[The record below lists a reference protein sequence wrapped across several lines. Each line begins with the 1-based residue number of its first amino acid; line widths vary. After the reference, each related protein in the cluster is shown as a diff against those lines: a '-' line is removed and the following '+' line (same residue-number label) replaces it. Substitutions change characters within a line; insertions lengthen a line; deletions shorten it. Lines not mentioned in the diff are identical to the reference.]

1 MKGWHNYTK
10 HATDGVPNTAFST
23 MPGTPFMAQLL
34 ALPYA
39 MVACTGLG
47 YAAASACTAEETMT
61 IVDGT
66 SGDDAYQVLGP
77 LTQGCNDCVQDAGN
91 GAALLRENCWPV
103 VSGNQCHSTLS
114 FYQSMQ
120 RYYRGGVSG
129 DLPRVLPE
137 NAACHGTAGVSCELT
152 SNGDGCEPRAGG
164 DCRYS
169 PGLPQPEVHPD
180 CERSS
185 LS

>member
-39 MVACTGLG
+39 MVACTGLV

-61 IVDGT
+61 IVGGT

-91 GAALLRENCWPV
+91 DASMLRENCWPV

-114 FYQSMQ
+114 FTRVCRGITEASVEIYHEYCQSMPHATGL
-120 RYYRGGVSG
+120 R
-129 DLPRVLPE
+129 E
-137 NAACHGTAGVSCELT
+137 
-152 SNGDGCEPRAGG
+152 
-164 DCRYS
+164 S
-169 PGLPQPEVHPD
+169 PAN
-180 CERSS
+180 
-185 LS
+185 